1 MPIQRYFKSLDKA
14 IAVLKC
20 FTPEKPELKTSEV
33 ASKVGIHRVTA
44 HRLLETLA
52 KANLLHK
59 DINRGVY
66 TIGIELYALGSIY
79 IENNDIY
86 KAASPVVKK
95 INELTEEVV
104 AINVSDSRGGIM
116 LLMREERKT
125 GFRWGAHISS
135 FFPAYTSAGG
145 KALLSGLTTEEID
158 GLYPEERLR
167 QLTVKTISTKTE
179 LKRELQEI
187 RKIGL
192 AHAREEY
199 IDGIESVASGIRDST
214 GKVVASLVIAMPML
228 GESKIQKLQLDKLVQ
243 LGASLISFRLGNM
256 SGDLIVRNVEGMIDL
271 WKQREQ

>member
-52 KANLLHK
+52 KSNLLHK
-59 DINRGVY
+59 DINRGIY

-86 KAASPVVKK
+86 KAATPAVKK

-104 AINVSDSRGGIM
+104 AINVSDSRGGVM

-135 FFPAYTSAGG
+135 VFPAYASAGG
-145 KALLSGLTTEEID
+145 KALLSELTDEEIDSASRGKMPHLTVEERAKNFKEVDLGYTEEIAVREARRCLRCDMGTED
-158 GLYPEERLR
+158 GVKALERLR
-167 QLTVKTISTKTE
+167 RQKRLESEIIDTE
-179 LKRELQEI
+179 HIATE
-187 RKIGL
+187 KI
-192 AHAREEY
+192 
-199 IDGIESVASGIRDST
+199 
-214 GKVVASLVIAMPML
+214 
-228 GESKIQKLQLDKLVQ
+228 
-243 LGASLISFRLGNM
+243 
-256 SGDLIVRNVEGMIDL
+256 
-271 WKQREQ
+271 